1 MDQSIENW
9 PSSRTTNNVKNEMA
23 KLRIVDISGFRGIK
37 KLTWLPQPGVN
48 ALIGPGDSCK
58 STILEAI
65 DWCLGTR
72 RTLPVTYADFFRMD
86 SKSPLRIVA
95 TVGDLPTQLLSITK
109 FGECFRGFK
118 AGCPTLEEEPKTG
131 YETVIQIVLKVEEDL
146 EPEWFIPK
154 EDGNDDDVIKLPWEA
169 RKAIAPLRIG
179 TSASHHLTWRRGSA
193 LSNATEGNVSAG
205 SSLSAALYDARDAFA
220 NAPHSE
226 LQAAIELAMDGCKKF
241 AVADIEKIS
250 AGLDIDAVFA
260 GETCIALHD
269 QDGIPLRRMGVG
281 SVRLLS
287 SALVSS
293 AKEDAITL
301 VDELEYGLEPHRVI
315 RLLHSLGTKEETPV
329 RQVFV
334 TTHSPIAVAE
344 LTTAQIWMVRGA
356 GGIFTLTQPDV
367 ELQGTVRTY
376 PNALLSRK
384 VLVCEG
390 ASEVGIMRGLDR
402 FANEGNS
409 QLLPGGL
416 LLHGVALVDG
426 RGSSAPA
433 NALALRRLGFPVALL
448 RDSDVVKKKPKDKAK
463 WDKSA
468 AAEESFV
475 ALQGKVFCW
484 EDGYHTEAAVF
495 KYATVGE
502 MQKMIEYA
510 KEFWGEELVSS
521 DMLKHCAGASL
532 AEIELS
538 LSTGDVSDT
547 DRLNLG
553 ISANKGG
560 WFKRIDHFETVTND
574 ILLPSVNNTDVDHKY
589 LRRFFRD
596 IVTWCKAAG

>member
-1 MDQSIENW
+1 
-9 PSSRTTNNVKNEMA
+9 MA
-23 KLRIVDISGFRGIK
+23 KIRILKISGFRGIK
-37 KLTWLPQPGVN
+37 ELTWLPQPGVN
-48 ALIGPGDSCK
+48 VLIGPGDSCK
-58 STILEAI
+58 STILDAI

-72 RTLPVTYADFFRMD
+72 RTLPVTYADFYRMD
-86 SKSPLRIVA
+86 SKNPLKIVA
-95 TVGDLPTQLLSITK
+95 TIGDLPPQLLSITK

-118 AGCPTLEEEPKTG
+118 AGCETLEEEPKVG
-131 YETVIQIVLKVEEDL
+131 LENVLQIVVKIGDDL

-154 EDGNDDDVIKLPWEA
+154 EVGNDDDVVKLPWDA
-169 RKAIAPLRIG
+169 RKALAPLRIG

-193 LSNATEGNVSAG
+193 LSKATETDVSAG
-205 SSLSAALYDARDAFA
+205 AALSGALHEAREAFA
-220 NAPHSE
+220 NAPHTE
-226 LQAAIELAMDGCKKF
+226 LQAAIELAMEGCKKF
-241 AVADIEKIS
+241 AVADIEMIS

-287 SALVSS
+287 SALISS
-293 AKEDAITL
+293 ANEDAITL

-315 RLLHSLGTKEETPV
+315 RLLHSLGTKQEAPS

-344 LTTAQIWMVRGA
+344 LITSQIWMVRGA
-356 GGIFTLTQPDV
+356 DDALTLTQPDAR
-367 ELQGTVRTY
+367 LQGTIRTY

-433 NALALRRLGFPVALL
+433 NALALRQLGFPVALL
-448 RDSDVVKKKPKDKAK
+448 RDSDVVKKKKSKDKEK

-468 AAEESFV
+468 AAEDSFV
-475 ALQGKVFCW
+475 ALAGKVFCW
-484 EDGYHTEAAVF
+484 EEGYHTEAAVF
-495 KYATVGE
+495 KYATVSE

-510 KEFWGEELVSS
+510 KDFWTEELVTS

-532 AEIELS
+532 VEIES
-538 LSTGDVSDT
+538 NLSTGATSDA

-553 ISANKGG
+553 LAANKGG

-574 ILLPSVNNTDVDHKY
+574 ILLPSVNNTDTDHKY

-596 IVTWCKAAG
+596 IVTWCKAAS

>member
-1 MDQSIENW
+1 MA
-9 PSSRTTNNVKNEMA
+9 TTKQLKARMA
-23 KLRIVDISGFRGIK
+23 KLRILSIAGFRGIK
-37 KLTWLPQPGVN
+37 ELTWLPQPGVN

-58 STILEAI
+58 STILDAI
-65 DWCLGTR
+65 DWCLGMR
-72 RTLPVTYADFFRMD
+72 KTLPVTYADFYRMD
-86 SKSPLRIVA
+86 FNSPLRITA
-95 TVGDLPTQLLSITK
+95 TIGDLPAQLLSISK

-118 AGCPTLEEEPKTG
+118 PGCSALEEEPKAG
-131 YETVIQIVLKVEEDL
+131 HETVIQIVLKIGEDL

-154 EDGNDDDVIKLPWEA
+154 EDGNDDDVIRLPWEA
-169 RKAIAPLRIG
+169 RKAISPLRVG

-193 LSNATEGNVSAG
+193 LSNATEGDVSAAG
-205 SSLSAALYDARDAFA
+205 ALSAALCEAREAFA
-220 NAPHSE
+220 NAPHAE
-226 LQAAIELAMDGCKKF
+226 LQAAIDLAMESCTKF

-287 SALVSS
+287 SALISS
-293 AKEDAITL
+293 ARENAITL

-315 RLLHSLGTKEETPV
+315 RLLHSLGTKDETHG

-344 LTTAQIWMVRGA
+344 LTTAQIWMVRGT
-356 GGIFTLTQPDV
+356 GGKFTLTQPDA
-367 ELQGTVRTY
+367 ELQGIVRTY

-433 NALALRRLGFPVALL
+433 NALALRQLGFPVALL

-468 AAEESFV
+468 AAEASFIS
-475 ALQGKVFCW
+475 LQGKVFCW

-495 KYATVGE
+495 KHATVCE
-502 MQKMIEYA
+502 LQKMILYA
-510 KEFWGEELVSS
+510 KEFWGDELVSS
-521 DMLKHCAGASL
+521 DVVNYGAGASL
-532 AEIELS
+532 ADIESRLS
-538 LSTGDVSDT
+538 IGEALDT
-547 DRLNLG
+547 DRTNLG
-553 ISANKGG
+553 LSANKGG

-574 ILLPSVNNTDVDHKY
+574 ILLPSVNNTAIDHKY

-596 IVTWCKAAG
+596 IVFWCKAAV

>member
-1 MDQSIENW
+1 
-9 PSSRTTNNVKNEMA
+9 MA
-23 KLRIVDISGFRGIK
+23 KIRVLKISGFRGIK
-37 KLTWLPQPGVN
+37 ELTWLPQPGVT

-58 STILEAI
+58 STILDAI

-72 RTLPVTYADFFRMD
+72 RTLPVTYADFYRMD
-86 SKSPLRIVA
+86 SKTPLRIVA
-95 TVGDLPTQLLSITK
+95 TIGDLPEQLLSITK

-118 AGCPTLEEEPKTG
+118 AGSATLEEEPRVG
-131 YETVIQIVLKVEEDL
+131 LENVLQIVLKIGDDL
-146 EPEWFIPK
+146 EPEWLIPK
-154 EDGNDDDVIKLPWEA
+154 EDGNDDDVVKLPWDA
-169 RKAIAPLRIG
+169 RKVIAPLRIG
-179 TSASHHLTWRRGSA
+179 TSSSHHLTWRRGSA
-193 LSNATEGNVSAG
+193 LSKATEGAVSAG
-205 SSLSAALYDARDAFA
+205 AVLSGALHDAREGFA
-220 NAPHSE
+220 NAPHTE
-226 LQAAIELAMDGCKKF
+226 LQAAIELAMEGCKKF

-315 RLLHSLGTKEETPV
+315 RLLHSLGTKEETPG

-356 GGIFTLTQPDV
+356 GGVFTLGQPETD
-367 ELQGTVRTY
+367 LQGTIRTY

-433 NALALRRLGFPVALL
+433 HALALRRLGFPVALL
-448 RDSDVVKKKPKDKAK
+448 RDSDVVKKKPKDQAK

-468 AAEESFV
+468 AAEVSFV
-475 ALQGKVFCW
+475 ALNGKVFCW

-495 KYATVGE
+495 KYATVSE

-510 KEFWGEELVSS
+510 KEFWTEELVAS
-521 DMLKHCAGASL
+521 DMFKHCAGASL
-532 AEIELS
+532 AEIELR
-538 LSTGDVSDT
+538 LSTGGASNA

-553 ISANKGG
+553 LAANKGG

-574 ILLPSVNNTDVDHKY
+574 ILLPSVNNTDIDHKY

-596 IVTWCKAAG
+596 IVTWCKATS

>member
-1 MDQSIENW
+1 
-9 PSSRTTNNVKNEMA
+9 MA
-23 KLRIVDISGFRGIK
+23 KIRVLKISGFRGIK
-37 KLTWLPQPGVN
+37 ELTWLPRPGVN
-48 ALIGPGDSCK
+48 ALVGPGDSCK
-58 STILEAI
+58 STILDAI

-72 RTLPVTYADFFRMD
+72 RTLPITYADFYRMD
-86 SKSPLRIVA
+86 SKTPLRITA
-95 TVGDLPTQLLSITK
+95 TVGELPQQLLSITK
-109 FGECFRGFK
+109 YGECFRGFQV
-118 AGCPTLEEEPKTG
+118 GCEVLEAEPKVG
-131 YETVIQIVLKVEEDL
+131 LENVLQIVLKVGDDL

-154 EDGNDDDVIKLPWEA
+154 EDDNDEDVVKLSWEA
-169 RKAIAPLRIG
+169 RKAIGPLRIG
-179 TSASHHLTWRRGSA
+179 TSASHHLTWRNGSA
-193 LSNATEGNVSAG
+193 LSKATEADVSAG
-205 SSLSAALYDARDAFA
+205 AALSVALHDARETFA

-226 LQAAIELAMDGCKKF
+226 LQPAIELAVEGCKKF
-241 AVADIEKIS
+241 AVADIEKIT

-260 GETCIALHD
+260 GEACIALHD
-269 QDGIPLRRMGVG
+269 QDGVPLRRMGVG

-287 SALVSS
+287 SALVSN
-293 AKEDAITL
+293 AKEDSITL

-315 RLLHSLGTKEETPV
+315 RLLHSLGSKEDTPS
-329 RQVFV
+329 RQVFL

-356 GGIFTLTQPDV
+356 AGEFTLAQPDK

-376 PNALLSRK
+376 PHALLSKR

-402 FANEGNS
+402 FANEGKS

-426 RGSSAPA
+426 QGSSAPA
-433 NALALRRLGFPVALL
+433 HALALRRLGFPVALL
-448 RDSDVVKKKPKDKAK
+448 RDSDVVKKKPKDKEK

-468 AAEESFV
+468 AAEANFLKLE
-475 ALQGKVFCW
+475 GKVFCW

-495 KYATVGE
+495 KYATAFE

-510 KEFWGEELVSS
+510 KEFWGEEVVSS
-521 DMLKHCAGASL
+521 DLSKYCSGASL
-532 AEIELS
+532 DEIEIH
-538 LSTGDVSDT
+538 LSTDNVSDE
-547 DRLNLG
+547 DRKKLG
-553 ISANKGG
+553 LAANKGG

-574 ILLPSVNNTDVDHKY
+574 ILLPSVNNTDIDHKY

-596 IVTWCKAAG
+596 IVTWCKATS